1 MKKIEAVINRTAF
14 EAVKL
19 RLAEAGIEGRLT
31 VTEVKGIKD
40 LGRFYRIRT
49 TASQDR
55 LKPCLKID
63 LIVAD
68 REIESTVN
76 IILRHAKLAG
86 SSGNGGHI
94 NILPLDAALEIG
106 AEKILPSSEEKAI
119 AKGSTA
125 LAGCIPPKASRSESG
140 QQTRVELWP
149 TF

>member
-19 RLAEAGIEGRLT
+19 HLAEAGIEGRLT

-40 LGRFYRIRT
+40 LGRFYRVRT
-49 TASQDR
+49 TASQDQ

-63 LIVAD
+63 LIAAD
-68 REIESTVN
+68 RAIESTIN
-76 IILRHAKLAG
+76 LILRHAKLAG
-86 SSGNGGHI
+86 SPGNGGHI

-119 AKGSTA
+119 AKGLNRFSGLQSLS
-125 LAGCIPPKASRSESG
+125 LACLTLTLGCASNLSQG
-140 QQTRVELWP
+140 
-149 TF
+149 